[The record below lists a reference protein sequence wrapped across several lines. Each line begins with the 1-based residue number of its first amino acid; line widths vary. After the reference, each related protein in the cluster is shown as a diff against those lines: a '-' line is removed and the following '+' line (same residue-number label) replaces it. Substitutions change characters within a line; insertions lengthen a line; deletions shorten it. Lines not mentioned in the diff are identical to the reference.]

1 MSATLRVILNPSA
14 GAGATSRKIPLLEAA
29 LKRHGLSYECV
40 QTERKGHATELAR
53 AAVRDGVDTIGI
65 VGGDGTLNE
74 VVQAY
79 IDEEGNAL
87 KGPALAMLPSGTGGD
102 FKRTLGLSGNLD
114 EAVAKLASGG
124 ARTVD
129 LGVIT
134 FEKPREGETKIRAFA
149 NIASFG
155 LAGHI
160 VKAADPLKWLGG
172 RLGFLAATLKELV
185 RYENAPVR
193 VRVDGELFYEGPIV
207 NVIIANGR
215 YFGGGMKIA
224 PAAELGDG
232 LFDVVILGNLSRMRS
247 ASLTKKIYEGTHV
260 GEPGIVTCRGSFVE
274 AEPVHPWVRLPC
286 ETDGEQ
292 PGSAP
297 LTARL
302 NKSALM
308 FRN

>member
-14 GAGATSRKIPLLEAA
+14 GAGSASRKVPLLEAA
-29 LKRHGLSYECV
+29 FKRHNLSYEFV
-40 QTERKGHATELAR
+40 HTERVGHATELAR
-53 AAVRDGVDTIGI
+53 AAVRDGVETIAI

-74 VVQAY
+74 VAQAY
-79 IDEEGNAL
+79 IDEEGNPV
-87 KGPALAMLPSGTGGD
+87 KGPSIAMLPSGTGGD

-114 EAVAKLASGG
+114 EAVAKLASGNS
-124 ARTVD
+124 RKID

-134 FEKPREGETKIRAFA
+134 FDKAKEGECKFRAFA

-172 RLGFLAATLKELV
+172 RVGFLAATLKELV

-224 PAAELGDG
+224 PMAELGDG
-232 LFDVVILGNLSRMRS
+232 LFDVVVIGDLTKARS
-247 ASLTKKIYEGTHV
+247 ASLTKKIYEGTHI
-260 GEPGIVTCRGSFVE
+260 GSPGIVTCSGTFVE
-274 AEPVHPWVRLPC
+274 AVPSHPWLRIPC

-292 PGSAP
+292 PGSVP
-297 LTARL
+297 LTAQL
-302 NKSALM
+302 HPSAIT